1 MIRIAIVG
9 GGPAGLACAQTL
21 AATRGLKDHP
31 QDLVIEL
38 FDKPRS
44 DLNLAELWCVPG
56 LRPGLPGAEWL
67 QLARD
72 GATHF
77 GNVEQRELVV
87 LEVTGHAPCFKVRT
101 EIGIEEYRYVVYAP
115 GRQMEAQIEG
125 AVFYSHPRTSKD
137 WKAIQVDEHSRVRSG
152 LYVAGIAAGNYSMLG
167 SVMGSGVNATA
178 HILSEI
184 AGHPVV
190 VHDVKGGRGK

>member
-1 MIRIAIVG
+1 MIRIAVVG

-31 QDLVIEL
+31 QDLMIEL
-38 FDKPRS
+38 FDKPGS

-67 QLARD
+67 QQARN
-72 GATHF
+72 AITRF
-77 GNVEQRELVV
+77 GNVEQCERVV
-87 LEVTGHAPCFKVRT
+87 LDISGDAPCFRVRT
-101 EIGIEEYRYVVYAP
+101 GNGIAEYNYVVYAP
-115 GRQMEAQIEG
+115 GRQMEALVEG
-125 AVFYSHPRTSKD
+125 AIVYSHPRTSKD

-167 SVMGSGVNATA
+167 SAMGSGVNVAA

-184 AGHPVV
+184 EGHPAV